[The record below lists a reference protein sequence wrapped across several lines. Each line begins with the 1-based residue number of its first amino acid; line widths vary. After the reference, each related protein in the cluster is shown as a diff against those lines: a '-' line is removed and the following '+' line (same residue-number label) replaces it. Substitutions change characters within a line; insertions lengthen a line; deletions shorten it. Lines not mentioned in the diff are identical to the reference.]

1 MSVSTAEKDL
11 STLVLTAC
19 LTAFKLPSAW
29 VLSKAQRRRGAVQV
43 GFVDK
48 ESRQFQDKV
57 TYGQ

>member
-11 STLVLTAC
+11 STLV